1 PSPRLGN
8 PRRDLQRTMLKPS
21 HTTLHLELEPG
32 LGGSIDLAP
41 ADSGGARFTVRMPA
55 SALVAARA

>member
-1 PSPRLGN
+1 
-8 PRRDLQRTMLKPS
+8 MLKPS